1 LPPSPVYGYA
11 LPTSGEVNWGT
22 NEKGVH
28 MGSVFGDERL
38 DRRLEQ
44 FQTAL
49 LEHPNSKLTQALPK
63 WSQLKAA
70 YRFLK

>member
-1 LPPSPVYGYA
+1 
-11 LPTSGEVNWGT
+11 
-22 NEKGVH
+22 
-28 MGSVFGDERL
+28 MGSIFGDERL